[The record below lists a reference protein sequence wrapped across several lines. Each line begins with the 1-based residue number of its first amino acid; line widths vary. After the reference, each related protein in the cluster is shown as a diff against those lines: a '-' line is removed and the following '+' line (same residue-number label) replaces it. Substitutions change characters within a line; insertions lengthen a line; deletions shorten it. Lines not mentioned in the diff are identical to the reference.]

1 MLVISPIWLLARML
15 GMNWL
20 FPELDRELPSEQR
33 RMFRMCASGRT
44 LEKQVIPA
52 RQADF
57 SCLGAS
63 YQVSGDIERKV
74 QREQRIKAEM
84 A

>member
-1 MLVISPIWLLARML
+1 MLVISPIWLLAKML

-57 SCLGAS
+57 RGTVRYTELAPGRFK
-63 YQVSGDIERKV
+63 DLWR
-74 QREQRIKAEM
+74 
-84 A
+84 